1 MITKT
6 FEILKHKKASFIDSV
21 KKFNKKAVKLGVAP
35 MEPEF
40 GNERVYTFFMNEA
53 AEVMGITTKIPY
65 IEVTVEYEIPKLNG
79 WELVSVFDYEV
90 FIDDD
95 DQKSK
100 AVFTS
105 TVPGKEL
112 PFEYQDKDSICCE
125 HCGHKRY
132 RVKSFLV
139 KHDSG
144 EHKEVGSTCLKDF
157 LGHDPS
163 TFMYYC
169 GIQDKLVDWEEEYGE
184 RSGERE
190 EYAYDLSGVLA
201 LTNAVI
207 KKYGWTSRSEVYE
220 NNDGV
225 ATADNVAYYLHTDP
239 DKIPAAEKIDLVD
252 EDKEIAAKTIEYFG
266 TLAKQDNDYIMNCL
280 RVIKIDRVS
289 DKRLGIAC
297 SMISVYR
304 RHLEKVILE
313 ANELPSEWFGNIGS
327 KLERCPV
334 VCTFKTHVETQ
345 FGTSVL
351 YKFMDNDGGVFKTF
365 YSGHTWEVEQD
376 ERVLL
381 NGTVKKHDEWNG
393 KKETMLTRCN
403 VKELVAE
410 AA

>member
-1 MITKT
+1 MITRT
-6 FEILKHKKASFIDSV
+6 FEILKHKKASLIDSI
-21 KKFNKKAVKLGVAP
+21 KKFNKKAVKLGVTP

-40 GNERVYTFFMNEA
+40 GNERVHTFFMNEA

-65 IEVTVEYEIPKLNG
+65 IEVTVEYEIPKIAG
-79 WELVSVFDYEV
+79 WRLVSVFDYEV

-105 TVPGKEL
+105 TVPGETL

-125 HCGHKRY
+125 HCGHRRY

-139 KHDSG
+139 QHDSG
-144 EHKEVGSTCLKDF
+144 EYKEVGSTCLKDF

-163 TFMYYC
+163 TFIYYC
-169 GIQDKLVDWEEEYGE
+169 GIQDKLVDWEEEYSE
-184 RSGERE
+184 RSGCRE

-207 KKYGWTSRSEVYE
+207 KEYGWTSRSEVYE

-225 ATADNVAYYLHTDP
+225 ATADNVAYYLHTNP
-239 DKIPAAEKIDLVD
+239 IPAAEKIEILDG
-252 EDKEIAAKTIEYFG
+252 DKEIAAKTIEYFKSL
-266 TLAKQDNDYIMNCL
+266 TKQDNDYIMNCL
-280 RVIKIDRVS
+280 RVIKIDRVT

-304 RHLEKVILE
+304 RHLEKTIAE
-313 ANELPSEWFGNIGS
+313 ANELPSSWFGNIGS
-327 KLERCPV
+327 KLQECPV
-334 VCTFKTHVETQ
+334 VCTFKRECPTQ
-345 FGTSVL
+345 FGVSVL
-351 YKFMDNDGGVFKTF
+351 YKFIDNDGNVYKTF

-376 ERVLL
+376 ENVTLW
-381 NGTVKKHDEWNG
+381 GTVKKHDEWQG
-393 KKETMLTRCN
+393 KKETMLTRCK
-403 VKELVAE
+403 VQMIAE